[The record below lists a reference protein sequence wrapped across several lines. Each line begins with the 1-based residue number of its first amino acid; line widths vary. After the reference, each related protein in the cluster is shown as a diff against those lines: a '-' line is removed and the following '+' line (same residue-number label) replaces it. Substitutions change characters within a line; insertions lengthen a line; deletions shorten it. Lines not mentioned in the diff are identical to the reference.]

1 MSQRLVVI
9 ERADALSFCVATCA
23 CVPDGF
29 QFARLLR
36 EYELKQGLPAAPLI
50 ALTANALK
58 ADVDAYT
65 AASFRWFVPKPFRR
79 SDLHGVL
86 QAVLAA
92 TISTAQSPQHAPH
105 RNPSEDDKV

>member
-1 MSQRLVVI
+1 MSCVVLF
-9 ERADALSFCVATCA
+9 LSSCRS
-23 CVPDGF
+23 DGF

-36 EYELKQGLPAAPLI
+36 DFESKQSLSPAPLV

-79 SDLHGVL
+79 ADLHGVL
-86 QAVLAA
+86 HTVLAA
-92 TISTAQSPQHAPH
+92 TISPTHSTQHGLHHQHAAVD
-105 RNPSEDDKV
+105 EE

>member
-1 MSQRLVVI
+1 M
-9 ERADALSFCVATCA
+9 RALCVC
-23 CVPDGF
+23 CSDGF

-36 EYELKQGLPAAPLI
+36 EWESKQGLPPAPLV

-79 SDLHGVL
+79 ADLHGVL
-86 QAVLAA
+86 HTVLAA
-92 TISTAQSPQHAPH
+92 TISPTHSAQHSVAQPQVPVD
-105 RNPSEDDKV
+105 EE